1 MTKSGDQLQKAHLS
15 IHMPCV
21 KGSSSGINRR
31 FRCTEFFK
39 IFQKVFCSKKTPKV
53 SISDNAQTF
62 HCVDKD
68 IQKIAHSEAVKIKV
82 LRKNGVNRLNL
93 VQKAIYLNKKIK
105 SRNK

>member
-1 MTKSGDQLQKAHLS
+1 MTKLGDQLQKAHLS

-39 IFQKVFCSKKTPKV
+39 MFQKVFCSKKTPKV

-68 IQKIAHSEAVKIKV
+68 IQKIARSEAVQT
-82 LRKNGVNRLNL
+82 NL
-93 VQKAIYLNKKIK
+93 ANKDVKK
-105 SRNK
+105 KWG